1 MPLEVVVAG
10 GALIQED
17 LSEVFSGIEDP
28 RIDRNKKYPL
38 GEIIFLVLVG
48 AIAGV
53 ESWRG
58 LELVGNEKLVFLRK
72 YLPYAHGICSH
83 QTISRVFSLLSPK
96 IFEAV
101 VINIFSQIFPGSEN
115 DIIALDGKTLRGS
128 GNKAKGIPA
137 LHLLNA
143 WSVRNG
149 ISLAQLEVDSKTNEI
164 TAVPELIDM
173 LDVRGA
179 TVTVD
184 ALNCQKEIAE
194 KIVTAGADYVLALK
208 GNHQHLHE
216 AVISKFEEELPA
228 EAKGT
233 FFQITEKGHGRV
245 ETRTYYSEEAGT
257 WIPNLADWKNLKSI
271 GIAMSDVHRQGT
283 ESSQI
288 RFFLCSFAPDAERLA
303 EAVRGHWGVENGL
316 HWVLDVVFKE
326 DASHKRTDHAP
337 RNFSLIRKMALNF
350 LKLDKTK
357 GRTGPM
363 KRIKAAMN
371 DDYLAQILQ
380 PMAGFK

>member
-1 MPLEVVVAG
+1 
-10 GALIQED
+10 

-38 GEIIFLVLVG
+38 NEIIFLVLVG

-58 LELVGNEKLVFLRK
+58 LELVGNEKLAFLRK
-72 YLPYAHGICSH
+72 YLPYVHGICSH

-96 IFEAV
+96 IFETV
-101 VINIFSQIFPGSEN
+101 VRKIFSKIFPGCEN
-115 DIIALDGKTLRGS
+115 DIIALDGKTLKGS
-128 GNKAKGIPA
+128 ANKARGIPA

-164 TAVPELIDM
+164 SAVPEIIDM
-173 LDVRGA
+173 LDVKGA

-194 KIVTAGADYVLALK
+194 KLITAGADYVLALK
-208 GNHQHLHE
+208 GNHQQLHE
-216 AVISKFEEELPA
+216 TVISKFEEELPA
-228 EAKGT
+228 EGKGT
-233 FFQITEKGHGRV
+233 FFQVTEKGHGRV
-245 ETRTYYSEEAGT
+245 ETRTYYSAEAGD
-257 WIPNLADWKNLKSI
+257 WIPSRTDWKGLKSI

-283 ESSQI
+283 DSSQI

-326 DASHKRTDHAP
+326 DGSQKRTDHAP
-337 RNFSLIRKMALNF
+337 KNFSLIRKMV
-350 LKLDKTK
+350 T
-357 GRTGPM
+357 R
-363 KRIKAAMN
+363 
-371 DDYLAQILQ
+371 QISTSCESNSRLFI
-380 PMAGFK
+380 MSS